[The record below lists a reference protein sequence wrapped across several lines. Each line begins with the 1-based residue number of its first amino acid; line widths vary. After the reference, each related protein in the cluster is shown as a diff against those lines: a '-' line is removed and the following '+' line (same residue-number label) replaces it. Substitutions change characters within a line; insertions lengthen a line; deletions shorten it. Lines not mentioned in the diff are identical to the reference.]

1 MIWEWGN
8 LTLSD
13 LFCGYL
19 SGSRVDD
26 EDVSVHGDEEDGE
39 GGEEDAG
46 GLGGPHQLA
55 QHLLQHLTSAHIL
68 VQYNL
73 D

>member
-1 MIWEWGN
+1 M
-8 LTLSD
+8 
-13 LFCGYL
+13 
-19 SGSRVDD
+19 DD
-26 EDVSVHGDEEDGE
+26 EDVSVHGDEEDRE

-55 QHLLQHLTSAHIL
+55 QHLLHEGTSAHML
-68 VQYNL
+68 VQFYL